1 MRLLFVTERFPPA
14 IGGVAAS
21 ASRIAHSIAALGHTV
36 DVFHL
41 TRDLP
46 SGAVDS
52 RPVEPRRS
60 GTETSSGV
68 TVHRMGTARHS
79 DFTLQQ
85 ALLFLEWK
93 QRREPWDAIWAHY
106 VAQSGFLATWF
117 GRQEQI
123 PVILSVRGNDL
134 DRQLFPP
141 GDFARLTW
149 CLEQSQLIVTV
160 SQDLAR
166 KVAVLSNRSAV
177 VLPNSVHLDL
187 FSPRPKDPA
196 LITRY
201 AIQPSE
207 FVVGFSGELRAKK
220 GLSFLL
226 PAFQELTQRQPARL
240 LIIGAV
246 RPGDRG
252 EFERHLAADSVGS
265 KVIVTGHLSEPA
277 RVADH
282 LRLAD
287 ALVVPSLWDGM
298 PNSVLESMAAGVPV
312 IGSDAGAIPELIEH
326 HVTGILVPR
335 SHLHRL
341 ADVIT
346 EFAQLP
352 SEQKT
357 AITSAARQRVTQHH
371 SPAAELQRL
380 AEILAQLR
388 S

>member
-21 ASRIAHSIAALGHTV
+21 AARIAHSIAALGHHV

-52 RPVEPRRS
+52 RQVDPELNGS
-60 GTETSSGV
+60 ESSRGV

-117 GRQEQI
+117 GRQERI

-149 CLEQSQLIVTV
+149 CLQQSQQIVTV

-166 KVAVLSNRSAV
+166 KVAILTNRSAV
-177 VLPNSVHLDL
+177 VLPNSVNLDL
-187 FSPRPKDPA
+187 FSPNCKDPA
-196 LITRY
+196 LIARY
-201 AIQPSE
+201 AISPSE
-207 FVVGFSGELRAKK
+207 LVVGFSGELRAKK

-226 PAFQELTQRQPARL
+226 RAFQELTLRQPVRL

-252 EFERHLAADSVGS
+252 EFERHLAAESVRA
-265 KVIVTGHLSEPA
+265 KVIVTGHLNEPA
-277 RVADH
+277 QVANH

-287 ALVVPSLWDGM
+287 VMVVPSLWDGM

-312 IGSDAGAIPELIEH
+312 IGSDAGAIPELIEDQ
-326 HVTGILVPR
+326 VTGILVPR

-341 ADVIT
+341 ADVIS
-346 EFAQLP
+346 EFTQLP
-352 SEQKT
+352 TEQKM
-357 AITSAARQRVTQHH
+357 AITTAARRHVAQHH
-371 SPAAELQRL
+371 SSAAELQRL
-380 AEILAQLR
+380 AEIL